1 MPDQGFESQ
10 QRLTRTEALQSMTLW
25 NAYAALEEDA
35 FGSIEGGKRAEM
47 TIWNQK
53 IMAVEEPKIQETT
66 IAMTIV
72 NGEVV
77 YQAP

>member
-1 MPDQGFESQ
+1 
-10 QRLTRTEALQSMTLW
+10 MTLW
-25 NAYAALEEDA
+25 NAYAAFEEDA
-35 FGSIEGGKRAEM
+35 LGSIEVGKRADV
-47 TIWNQK
+47 TVLNQD
-53 IMAVEEPKIQETT
+53 IMAVEEPKILKTT

>member
-1 MPDQGFESQ
+1 V
-10 QRLTRTEALQSMTLW
+10 
-25 NAYAALEEDA
+25 
-35 FGSIEGGKRAEM
+35 GKRADV
-47 TIWNQK
+47 TVLNQD
-53 IMAVEEPKIQETT
+53 IMAVEEPKILKTT

>member
-1 MPDQGFESQ
+1 
-10 QRLTRTEALQSMTLW
+10 TLW
-25 NAYAALEEDA
+25 NAYAAFEEDA
-35 FGSIEGGKRAEM
+35 LGSIEVGKRADV
-47 TIWNQK
+47 TVLNQD
-53 IMAVEEPKIQETT
+53 IMAVEEPKILETT

>member
-1 MPDQGFESQ
+1 
-10 QRLTRTEALQSMTLW
+10 MTLW
-25 NAYAALEEDA
+25 NAYAAFEEDA
-35 FGSIEGGKRAEM
+35 LGSIEVGKRADV
-47 TIWNQK
+47 TVLNQD
-53 IMAVEEPKIQETT
+53 IMAVEEPKILETT

>member
-1 MPDQGFESQ
+1 
-10 QRLTRTEALQSMTLW
+10 MTLW
-25 NAYAALEEDA
+25 NAYAAFEEGA
-35 FGSIEGGKRAEM
+35 LGSMKVGKRADV
-47 TIWNQK
+47 TVLNQD
-53 IMAVEEPKIQETT
+53 IMVIEEPKSLKTT